1 MPDFMEENKEDVKK
15 TESSPDS
22 VAVELKRVR
31 SSNKIFKIAAIV
43 SATLFVLLL
52 GVVIFVYQ
60 KLAGLRDLLMPP
72 TETYQDSG
80 FRAGGEGNSGE
91 LPPAFRGLLSSTRAA
106 GGAALSV
113 AKLNGSVV
121 DSSLTVFTNA
131 GEYSQGAGGITME
144 DSEKMTRVIAR
155 YADRP
160 IVKDFMEE
168 LKKDPSFV
176 KAMKQK
182 DANNPVAM
190 IAALQRSSNMEGLAA
205 KFVMRRDFMPFMT
218 EVLGDP
224 DLQPLLKKMPMGNM
238 GPMSQMLKMMPAA
251 PQPGVRI
258 PQRAPPAHQPEEY
271 AAPDEGAEE
280 PDEPVRKAAPAGTV
294 LKKVAPPAD

>member
-131 GEYSQGAGGITME
+131 GEYSQGSGGIT
-144 DSEKMTRVIAR
+144 IAPA
-155 YADRP
+155 YDLLCLDMYGGQYDRDLALAVGDTFDP
-160 IVKDFMEE
+160 DKIRPYHLLEMCEACRLPKRRMARALATMARNMVRLLGGFTIDEE
-168 LKKDPSFV
+168 LTGDERMFV
-176 KAMKQK
+176 
-182 DANNPVAM
+182 DELVTRLRRNANRY
-190 IAALQRSSNMEGLAA
+190 L
-205 KFVMRRDFMPFMT
+205 D
-218 EVLGDP
+218 
-224 DLQPLLKKMPMGNM
+224 
-238 GPMSQMLKMMPAA
+238 
-251 PQPGVRI
+251 
-258 PQRAPPAHQPEEY
+258 Y
-271 AAPDEGAEE
+271 AEE
-280 PDEPVRKAAPAGTV
+280 LPGGTSRGV
-294 LKKVAPPAD
+294 